1 MAGLTVDPLSLA
13 QIRKIVRKFRKIL
26 GLRSDEPVDVLRIL
40 EFVLASIGVE
50 LEIVPMADMKNNHG
64 ETLIGKNT
72 IKIREDVYERAYAGY
87 GRDRLTIAH
96 EIGHLILH
104 KPENISLNR
113 ADNVAIPA
121 YLNPEWQANAFAGE
135 LLAPYDVIQG
145 KSLMEI
151 SNTFGVTVDAA
162 KIQRDRG
169 R

>member
-1 MAGLTVDPLSLA
+1 MAGLTVAPLSLS
-13 QIRKIVRKFRKIL
+13 QIRKKVKDFKELL
-26 GLRSDEPVDVLRIL
+26 GLRHDDYIDVLRIL
-40 EFVLASIGVE
+40 EFVLTSIGVE
-50 LEIVPMADMKNNHG
+50 LEIVPKGDMKDNHG

-104 KPENISLNR
+104 RPENISLTR
-113 ADNVAIPA
+113 ADNVNIPA

-135 LLAPYDVIQG
+135 LLAPYEVIKD
-145 KSLMEI
+145 KSLPEI
-151 SNTFGVTVDAA
+151 VDTYGITYDAA
-162 KIQRDRG
+162 KIQRNRK

>member
-1 MAGLTVDPLSLA
+1 
-13 QIRKIVRKFRKIL
+13 
-26 GLRSDEPVDVLRIL
+26 
-40 EFVLASIGVE
+40 
-50 LEIVPMADMKNNHG
+50 MADMKNNHG

-104 KPENISLNR
+104 KPENISLTR

>member
-1 MAGLTVDPLSLA
+1 M
-13 QIRKIVRKFRKIL
+13 
-26 GLRSDEPVDVLRIL
+26 
-40 EFVLASIGVE
+40 
-50 LEIVPMADMKNNHG
+50 
-64 ETLIGKNT
+64 
-72 IKIREDVYERAYAGY
+72 
-87 GRDRLTIAH
+87 
-96 EIGHLILH
+96 
-104 KPENISLNR
+104 
-113 ADNVAIPA
+113 AIPA